1 MIDSHAHLYH
11 PSWYPTQFNEYLV
24 GLYATRIN
32 AGISITQARR
42 TVETVLSDNTGDITL
57 SVMDRAGIDRR
68 VIAILDWGLA
78 LGESSKSITQIHK
91 EILGICA
98 TTSDRLIGFAGLDP
112 RRLNALEILLWAFD
126 ELGAKGLKLHPT
138 SQWRLDDKRTHELV
152 SAAASRGLPVLVH
165 VGRTM
170 PILTDRFSQPEA
182 IIRLAH
188 AFPETA
194 IIAGHSG
201 FELWEVFASDTAVP
215 SNLYCDISGWQEM
228 IGHDWPQLRLS
239 LQRLCSAMPNRVCF
253 GSDSPFFTN
262 NLVATEKRWIRAVSE
277 NAPAEYADSILANP
291 LFSS

>member
-1 MIDSHAHLYH
+1 
-11 PSWYPTQFNEYLV
+11 
-24 GLYATRIN
+24 
-32 AGISITQARR
+32 
-42 TVETVLSDNTGDITL
+42 
-57 SVMDRAGIDRR
+57 MDRAGIDRR

-78 LGESSKSITQIHK
+78 LGESSKTIVQIHK

-98 TTSDRLIGFAGLDP
+98 NTSDRLIGFAGLDP
-112 RRLNALEILLWAFD
+112 RRHDALAILLWAFD

-138 SQWRLDDKRTHELV
+138 SQWCLEDKRTHQLV

-182 IIRLAH
+182 IVKLAQ
-188 AFPETA
+188 AFPETP

-201 FELWEVFASDTAVP
+201 FEQWEVFANDTAVP

-228 IGHDWPQLRLS
+228 IGDDWPQLRLS
-239 LQRLCSAMPNRVCF
+239 LRRLCSAMPDRVCF

-262 NLVATEKRWIRAVSE
+262 NLAVTEKRWIRAVRE
-277 NAPAEYADSILANP
+277 NAPIEYADTILANP
-291 LFSS
+291 LFGSK